1 LQRHSIVNIIFMAKK
16 QRIPTITAG
25 DIKKRHPRYLTC
37 ETDKQYA
44 ELANDIY
51 DMMYEEM
58 DFMDD
63 FQLKHT
69 CISLAL
75 YFEDLHSNTH
85 LFETFTTI
93 YQRIFG
99 RYVPFYFSMDA
110 QSADAPLDAM
120 KFMLW
125 HSIAA
130 ERNGMMLNPSNQ
142 GLANMA
148 KRLLELWN
156 QRREQIQPNEDLADY
171 LYSEETQ
178 QDANEVKTVLIWL
191 SLYSLLGR
199 WYGNPNPKDDE
210 AHLGKLFVHADKET
224 LEYAN
229 ECLSAF
235 EIQTWP
241 LSLSPQ
247 QIYAEMIRIDMDDPN
262 DEIAKAIEQ
271 MKAMPFAMYQIA
283 GNDTMGLKLKSPLGE
298 TIRVDYNDFFGDARK
313 LCKKHTHLLASFI
326 NLNNRW
332 ELNGPSLWV
341 NPSKNL
347 YQQYLEEV
355 NKEHHWM
362 NDYKGQY
369 DDFIANHN
377 GERLYF
383 FRNGKEYIKW
393 VKEELGINNT
403 EVMDEIEWMKEPMA
417 CFFEDNGQTTTC
429 FDSECIRHHA
439 NPCYDKSYAEEN
451 VLNYIGNRQT
461 CSPDMLM
468 YMLEHCLLPDAMF
481 NDIRGREHG
490 RRLMQENLEFMARCM
505 RRDIKTQQVFRK
517 RTDTDHDEDSEIPLD
532 RYHTKLSY
540 NDFIDKIDEEDVIL
554 SKARKEWEVV
564 EVDNTKVIVRDVDKQ
579 KDYEIRT
586 RDLYEAHLNLNRE
599 EIQIATVA
607 PFVGKE
613 NASAASALLYNI
625 VGQGEPFNNL
635 RKHFSEIVKNL
646 KLK

>member
-1 LQRHSIVNIIFMAKK
+1 MAKK
-16 QRIPTITAG
+16 QRIPIVTAG

-63 FQLKHT
+63 FQLKHA

-93 YQRIFG
+93 YQRMFG

-110 QSADAPLDAM
+110 QSADASLDAM

-130 ERNGMMLNPSNQ
+130 ERDGMMLNPSNL

-148 KRLLELWN
+148 QRLIELWN
-156 QRREQIQPNEDLADY
+156 QKRNQMQPNEDLADY

-178 QDANEVKTVLIWL
+178 QDANQVKTVLIWL
-191 SLYSLLGR
+191 SLNSLLGR
-199 WYGNPNPKDDE
+199 WYGNLNPKDDE
-210 AHLGKLFVHADKET
+210 AGLGRLFEKVGMTDKEM

-229 ECLSAF
+229 ECHIVF
-235 EIQTWP
+235 NMQTWP
-241 LSLSPQ
+241 LSLAPQ

-262 DEIAKAIEQ
+262 DEMAEAIEQ
-271 MKAMPFAMYQIA
+271 MQVKHYEMFQIT
-283 GNDTMGLKLKSPLGE
+283 GNDSSGIKLKDFLGE
-298 TIRVDYNDFFGDARK
+298 TFRVDYNNFVGDARK
-313 LCKKHTHLLASFI
+313 LCKKHSHILASFI
-326 NLNNRW
+326 KLDKQW
-332 ELNGPSLWV
+332 EVNGPSLWM
-341 NPSKNL
+341 NPSKKNFEM
-347 YQQYLEEV
+347 YLEELR
-355 NKEHHWM
+355 EHHHWM

-369 DDFIANHN
+369 DEFIEHHN

-383 FRNGKEYIKW
+383 FRNGKDYLKW
-393 VKEELGINNT
+393 VKDELLIKGT
-403 EVMDEIEWMKEPMA
+403 EVMGDVEGMKEPMA
-417 CFFEDNGQTTTC
+417 TFFEDNGQTTAC
-429 FDSECIRHHA
+429 SHSGCIKHHA

-451 VLNYIGNRQT
+451 ALNYIGNPQT
-461 CSPDMLM
+461 CSPGMLM
-468 YMLEHCLLPDAMF
+468 YMLDHRLLPDAMF
-481 NDIRGREHG
+481 NDIRGRAHG
-490 RRLMQENLEFMARCM
+490 RKLMQENLEFMARCM
-505 RRDIKTQQVFRK
+505 RRDIKTLQVFHK
-517 RTDTDHDEDSEIPLD
+517 RTDTDHNDDTEVPLD
-532 RYHTKLSY
+532 RYNTKLSY
-540 NDFIDKIDEEDVIL
+540 DEFVDKICDEDIVL
-554 SKARKEWEVV
+554 SKARKEWQVV
-564 EVDNTKVIVRDVDKQ
+564 ESDNTKIIIRDVDKQ

-586 RDLYEAHLNLNRE
+586 RDLYEAHLHLNRE
-599 EIQIATVA
+599 DIQIATVA

-625 VGQGEPFNNL
+625 VGQGEAFNNL
-635 RKHFSEIVKNL
+635 RKHFSEIIKNL